1 MKQFT
6 TLTLPYAYDALEP
19 YIDKETMTLHH
30 EKHHV
35 TYTTKLNEALA
46 KHPEMEVETVES
58 LLMGLDLVPEDIRP
72 AVRNHGGGHVNHAM
86 FWEIMG
92 PDAGGKPSGELLKAI
107 ESVFGSYESFVE
119 KFNDAAMTQFG
130 SGWAWLSVDGGKLI
144 VEKTPNQDTPISM
157 GRTPIL
163 CLDVWEH
170 AYYLKYRNV
179 RPDYIKAWWNVV
191 NWKNVEQKF
200 KKAI

>member
-30 EKHHV
+30 DKHHV

>member
-72 AVRNHGGGHVNHAM
+72 AVRNHGGGHLNHAM

>member
-30 EKHHV
+30 DKHHV

-72 AVRNHGGGHVNHAM
+72 AVRNHGGGHVNHSL
-86 FWEIMG
+86 FWTTLGKEKEI
-92 PDAGGKPSGELLKAI
+92 DAQLVDDITKTDRK
-107 ESVFGSYESFVE
+107 SVV
-119 KFNDAAMTQFG
+119 
-130 SGWAWLSVDGGKLI
+130 
-144 VEKTPNQDTPISM
+144 
-157 GRTPIL
+157 
-163 CLDVWEH
+163 
-170 AYYLKYRNV
+170 
-179 RPDYIKAWWNVV
+179 
-191 NWKNVEQKF
+191 
-200 KKAI
+200 

>member
-30 EKHHV
+30 DKHHV

-170 AYYLKYRNV
+170 AYCLKYRNV

>member
-1 MKQFT
+1 MKKFET
-6 TLTLPYAYDALEP
+6 PALPYAYDALEP

-30 EKHHV
+30 DKHHV

-46 KHPEMEVETVES
+46 KHPEIEVQTVEE
-58 LLMGLDLVPEDIRP
+58 LLKDLNAVPEDIRP
-72 AVRNHGGGHVNHAM
+72 AVRNHGGGHLNHAI

-92 PDAGGKPSGELLKAI
+92 PDAGGKPAGKLLKAI
-107 ESVFGSYESFVE
+107 EKDFGSFESFAE
-119 KFNDAAMTQFG
+119 QFSDAATTQFG
-130 SGWAWLSVDGGKLI
+130 SGWAWLSVDGGKLV
-144 VEKTPNQDTPISM
+144 VEKTPNQDSPLSA

-163 CLDVWEH
+163 TLDVWEH

-191 NWKNVEQKF
+191 NWANVQKRFEQSM
-200 KKAI
+200 

>member
-1 MKQFT
+1 MKTFT
-6 TLTLPYAYDALEP
+6 TPDLPYAYDALEP
-19 YIDKETMTLHH
+19 YIDKDTMTLHH
-30 EKHHV
+30 DKHHV

-58 LLMGLDLVPEDIRP
+58 LLMCLDSVSEDIRP
-72 AVRNHGGGHVNHAM
+72 AVRNHGGGHVNHAL

-92 PDAGGKPSGELLKAI
+92 QNAGGKPSGELMKAI
-107 ESVFGSYESFVE
+107 ESAFGSYESFVE
-119 KFNDAAMTQFG
+119 KFNDAATTQFG
-130 SGWAWLSVDGGKLI
+130 SGWAWLSVDKGTLV